1 MTVLTGKPVVE
12 RIDAA
17 LLAKELTESTLLST
31 LLRLARSRKTKDT
44 VLIDVWMSF
53 YNDRGFIFIP
63 GLKTPSWSQRTK
75 LDSKEISKQENIK
88 MHRF

>member
-1 MTVLTGKPVVE
+1 MTVFTGKPEVE

-17 LLAKELTESTLLST
+17 LLAEELTESTLLST
-31 LLRLARSRKTKDT
+31 LLRLARSRKNKDI

-63 GLKTPSWSQRTK
+63 RAEDP
-75 LDSKEISKQENIK
+75 
-88 MHRF
+88 